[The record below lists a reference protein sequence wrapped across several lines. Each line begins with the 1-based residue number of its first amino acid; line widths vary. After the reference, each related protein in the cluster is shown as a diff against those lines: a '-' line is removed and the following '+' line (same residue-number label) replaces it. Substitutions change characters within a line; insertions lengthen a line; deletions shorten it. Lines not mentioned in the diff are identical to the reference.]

1 MSTNR
6 NEVEDS
12 RRRSQQCLENIKNE
26 FRKLKDDILI
36 DREKY
41 LSAVE
46 DLRRAVSNVEKE
58 SIILNKNLIDA
69 KEKLDRHRMRMDRL

>member
-12 RRRSQQCLENIKNE
+12 RRRSEQCLENIKNE

>member
-1 MSTNR
+1 MSKNQ
-6 NEVEDS
+6 NELEES

-36 DREKY
+36 DSEKY
-41 LSAVE
+41 LSGLE

-58 SIILNKNLIDA
+58 SIILNKNLVDA
-69 KEKLDRHRMRMDRL
+69 KEKLGRYRMRMNCF